1 MLGLAGFNIFYKLDV
16 KRKSLVI
23 QLGHFLRLPNDCRTL
38 IVNSEGKIWSA
49 ATVAFEKVLL
59 IAVYQS
65 MGEVY
70 FMVSLNPWMKKGMI
84 IIHYIL
90 YFISY

>member
-1 MLGLAGFNIFYKLDV
+1 M
-16 KRKSLVI
+16 
-23 QLGHFLRLPNDCRTL
+23 
-38 IVNSEGKIWSA
+38 NSEGKIRSA
-49 ATVAFEKVLL
+49 ATVAFEKVLFN
-59 IAVYQS
+59 AVYQS

-70 FMVSLNPWMKKGMI
+70 FIASLNPWMKKGMI